1 LEADVI
7 VLAAGFDSMNTTLRK
22 AMGDQIANRRREV
35 WDLDDGSEISAVS
48 PSEMS
53 PGLLLI
59 VHVDVETL
67 WTSRTIVHGWKSGAV
82 PHLLEVPGASDQSA
96 PRRRCGVIDCQ
107 HIDLRSDQLLEVS
120 VSFGFNH

>member
-1 LEADVI
+1 

-67 WTSRTIVHGWKSGAV
+67 WTSRTIVHG
-82 PHLLEVPGASDQSA
+82 
-96 PRRRCGVIDCQ
+96 
-107 HIDLRSDQLLEVS
+107 
-120 VSFGFNH
+120 